1 MATQNEYASNA
12 FIIKDFISKVLSIKY
27 YYVASLVICLAVAF
41 LVNKVSPS
49 VYEGSSVIGPLDD
62 KTSAL
67 LGSNE
72 MFRGLGAYEQ
82 AKNLENDVNNAR
94 SFTLV
99 SMTLNKM
106 NLEVGYF
113 KKVKNILEQS
123 YQIYPNP
130 PFTVSIDKS
139 HIQPVNVKFN
149 ISVIDQNTFR
159 LTCSE
164 EDVALY
170 NYLDNVVVR
179 RELSMDVDTLCKFN
193 ETITNKNFK
202 FVVSF
207 NKETYSTDPK
217 EENSYYF
224 VFYHIDQLSRQY
236 FGGIEVSPVSLR
248 SSLIN
253 VKFRSKNLDLTIDFL
268 NRYLQTFLDDNL
280 SKKNKISVNA
290 INFID
295 SQISEISDSLNV
307 SESQLKE
314 YRSANQ
320 VMDLSYQGQRA
331 FEQMTQIENERSNLQ
346 IQERYYNYILD
357 YFEKNKDMA
366 GIAPPSAANV
376 QDPIMNSLIMD
387 LLALNAER
395 SSIVSNNAEKNLF
408 LGQIENKIRLQK
420 QTILENVRNNLNT
433 LNLTQN
439 ELDYRA
445 EKLSREITRLPR
457 TELNMV
463 SMQRKFN
470 LSDVIYTYLL
480 QKRSEAAITMASNY
494 PDYEILEPARKITA
508 SVISPKPMINWA
520 IAIFFAFMFPTMFII
535 LKSFFN
541 EKITSVRDAEHL
553 LKRSVL
559 GVIYSNNLKTDS
571 VVTSDPGSH
580 VSESFRNLR
589 SSLFLRF
596 KSEPLKVLMITS
608 SQPQDGKSF
617 ISFNLA
623 ASIATVGHK
632 TVLLDCDLRKPT
644 LHNYFSNKNSEGLT
658 NYIADNV
665 SMDAIIHPTD
675 IKNLYFIPAG
685 PLLAN
690 SSELIEAGA
699 LDDLIKHLEDTYD
712 YVIIDTSPTGLIA
725 DASLL
730 MRYASLILL
739 VCRFDSTRKEIFN
752 DVLNMFRTNKIDN
765 FDVVFNDMNISK
777 TKYGHYTSYYR
788 NTLKENIT

>member
-1 MATQNEYASNA
+1 MASQNEFASNA
-12 FIIKDFISKVLSIKY
+12 FIIKDFLSKVLSIKY
-27 YYVASLVICLAVAF
+27 YYVASLIICLAIAF
-41 LVNKVSPS
+41 LVNKISPS
-49 VYEGSSVIGPLDD
+49 VYEGSSVIGPLENN
-62 KTSAL
+62 TSAL

-82 AKNLENDVNNAR
+82 AKNLENDVNNAK

-123 YQIYPNP
+123 FQIYPNP

-139 HIQPVNVKFN
+139 HIQPINAKFL
-149 ISVIDQNTFR
+149 ITIIDQNTFR
-159 LTCSE
+159 LTANE
-164 EDVALY
+164 EEIALY

-179 RELSMDVDTLCKFN
+179 RESVIEIDTVCKFN
-193 ETITNKNFK
+193 ETITSKNYK
-202 FVVSF
+202 FVVSY
-207 NKETYSTDPK
+207 NKDNHSDDP
-217 EENSYYF
+217 EEAASYYF
-224 VFYHIDQLSRQY
+224 VFYHIDQLSSQY
-236 FGGIEVSPVSLR
+236 FGGIEVKPVSLR

-253 VKFRSKNLDLTIDFL
+253 VRFRSKNLDLTIDFL

-307 SESQLKE
+307 SETQLKE

-346 IQERYYNYILD
+346 IQERYYNYILE

-376 QDPIMNSLIMD
+376 QDPIMNSLVMD

-395 SSIVSNNAEKNLF
+395 SAIVSNNAEKNLF

-420 QTILENVRNNLNT
+420 QTIVENVKNNLNT

-445 EKLSREITRLPR
+445 EKLSREITKLPR

-463 SMQRKFN
+463 SLQRKFN
-470 LSDVIYTYLL
+470 LSGGIYTYLL

-494 PDYEILEPARKITA
+494 PDYEILEPARKITS

-520 IAIFFAFMFPTMFII
+520 AAVFFAFMLPTLFII
-535 LKSFFN
+535 LKNFFN

-553 LKRSVL
+553 LKKSVL

-571 VVTSDPGSH
+571 VVMSAPGSH

-644 LHNYFSNKNSEGLT
+644 LHNYFNSNNAEGIT

-665 SMDAIIHPTD
+665 SMNDIIHPTD
-675 IKNLYFIPAG
+675 IKNLHFIPAG

-699 LDDLIKHLEDTYD
+699 LDDLMRHLEDTYD

-730 MRYASLILL
+730 MRYASLMLL
-739 VCRFDSTRKEIFN
+739 VCRHDSTRKDIFS
-752 DVLNMFRTNKIDN
+752 DVLTMFRTNKIDN

-777 TKYGHYTSYYR
+777 TKYGHYTSYYKS
-788 NTLKENIT
+788 T